1 MATSTTQMQ
10 EYPDT
15 ALSIQSFLF
24 VLLAMGVGAFA
35 AVLILPIWLPNMS
48 SSIFGAEV
56 KAYWY
61 ISRGTGFVGLS
72 LVWLSMVL
80 GLLVTNKLAK
90 LWPGVPASFA
100 IHEYVS
106 LLGLG
111 FIILH
116 AVILMGDQYINF
128 NLFSILVPLASSY
141 EPFWVGMGQLGF
153 YGILLLSLSFYV
165 RKQIGQ
171 KTWRSLHYLSFLTYI
186 LALFHGLASGTDT
199 SLPWAQSYYWY
210 SAGSL
215 LFLVVYRVLTGLFF
229 RDKKKTVRAKA

>member
-1 MATSTTQMQ
+1 MAQNTSQMQ

-15 ALSIQSFLF
+15 ALSLQSFLF

-35 AVLILPIWLPNMS
+35 AVLILPLWLP
-48 SSIFGAEV
+48 SISGSMLGTEV

-61 ISRGTGFVGLS
+61 VSRGSGFVGLS
-72 LVWLSMVL
+72 LIWLSMAL
-80 GLLVTNKLAK
+80 GLLVTNKMAK
-90 LWPGVPASFA
+90 FWPGVPASFS

-111 FIILH
+111 FIMLH
-116 AVILMGDQYINF
+116 GVVLMGDQYINF
-128 NLFSILVPLASSY
+128 NLQSILTPFASSY
-141 EPFWVGMGQLGF
+141 EPFWVGLGQLGF

-171 KTWRSLHYLSFLTYI
+171 KTWRSLHYISFLTYI
-186 LALFHGLASGTDT
+186 IALVHGIASGTDT
-199 SLPWAQSYYWY
+199 SLPWAQNYYWF

-215 LFLVVYRVLTGLFF
+215 LFLLVYRVLVSAS
-229 RDKKKTVRAKA
+229 KKKKKVVAKAHS

>member
-128 NLFSILVPLASSY
+128 NLFSILVPFASSY

>member
-1 MATSTTQMQ
+1 MAENSSQMQ

-15 ALSIQSFLF
+15 ALSLQSFLF

-48 SSIFGAEV
+48 TSIFGTEV

-61 ISRGTGFVGLS
+61 ISRGSGFVGLS
-72 LVWLSMVL
+72 LIWLSMAL
-80 GLLVTNKLAK
+80 GLLVTNKMAK
-90 LWPGVPASFA
+90 YWPGVPASFA

-111 FIILH
+111 FILLH
-116 AVILMGDQYINF
+116 GIILMGDRYINF
-128 NLFSILVPLASSY
+128 SLFSVLVPFASSY
-141 EPFWVGMGQLGF
+141 KPFWVGVGQLGF
-153 YGILLLSLSFYV
+153 YGILILSLSFYV

-171 KTWRSLHYLSFLTYI
+171 KTWRSLHYISFLTYI
-186 LALFHGLASGTDT
+186 FAMVHGIASGTDT

-210 SAGSL
+210 SSGSL
-215 LFLVVYRVLTGLFF
+215 LFLLVYRVLASAS
-229 RDKKKTVRAKA
+229 KKKKPVPAKA